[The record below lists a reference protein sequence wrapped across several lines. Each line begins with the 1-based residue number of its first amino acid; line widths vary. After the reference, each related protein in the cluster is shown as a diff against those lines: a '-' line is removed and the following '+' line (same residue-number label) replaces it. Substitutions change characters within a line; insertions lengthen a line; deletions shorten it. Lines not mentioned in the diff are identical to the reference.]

1 MLYAASKND
10 SDKIPLLQVVRATPR
25 VAPRATPELP
35 LRQVIS
41 DVPSQPQV
49 AGQQHEL
56 QQALQQPG
64 LQQHAQHLAGFQQQ
78 QQLHAQQ
85 HPVVQQQQQEHGRQ
99 HQQLPAQQQL
109 VQFAEQPPS
118 LQQPVLH
125 VHQLQMDELHAM
137 GEHLARWILATIT
150 TIGSI
155 VAEGRLQSWHDVDP
169 DHDSDQANM
178 VHHVGVIG
186 VASVAAFALKFL
198 LAPYYVHAQ

>member
-10 SDKIPLLQVVRATPR
+10 SDKIPLLQVGASHSPR
-25 VAPRATPELP
+25 RSPCH
-35 LRQVIS
+35 IS

-49 AGQQHEL
+49 AGQQ
-56 QQALQQPG
+56 QALQQPG
-64 LQQHAQHLAGFQQQ
+64 LPQHPQHLPGVQQQ
-78 QQLHAQQ
+78 QQQQAQQ
-85 HPVVQQQQQEHGRQ
+85 HPVVQHQQQEHGRQ

-109 VQFAEQPPS
+109 VQFAQQPPS

-125 VHQLQMDELHAM
+125 VHQLQMDELHAI

-155 VAEGRLQSWHDVDP
+155 IAEGKLQSWHDVDP

>member
-10 SDKIPLLQVVRATPR
+10 SDKIPLLQVGASHSPR
-25 VAPRATPELP
+25 RSPCH
-35 LRQVIS
+35 IS

-49 AGQQHEL
+49 AGQQ
-56 QQALQQPG
+56 QALQQPG
-64 LQQHAQHLAGFQQQ
+64 LPQHPQHLPGVQQQ
-78 QQLHAQQ
+78 QQEQHAQQ
-85 HPVVQQQQQEHGRQ
+85 HPVVQHQQQEHGRQ

-109 VQFAEQPPS
+109 VQFARQPPS

-125 VHQLQMDELHAM
+125 VHQLQMDELHAI

-155 VAEGRLQSWHDVDP
+155 VAEGKLQSWHDVDP

-186 VASVAAFALKFL
+186 VASVAAFTLKFL

>member
-10 SDKIPLLQVVRATPR
+10 SDKIPLLQVGASHSPR
-25 VAPRATPELP
+25 RSPCH
-35 LRQVIS
+35 IS

-49 AGQQHEL
+49 AGQQ
-56 QQALQQPG
+56 QALQQPG
-64 LQQHAQHLAGFQQQ
+64 LPQHPQHLPGVQQQ
-78 QQLHAQQ
+78 QQEQHAQQ
-85 HPVVQQQQQEHGRQ
+85 HPVVQHQQQEHGRQ

-109 VQFAEQPPS
+109 VQFAQQPPS

-125 VHQLQMDELHAM
+125 VHQLQMDELHAI

-155 VAEGRLQSWHDVDP
+155 VAEGKLQSWHDVDP

-186 VASVAAFALKFL
+186 VASVAAFTLKFL